1 MGCGHHQPEH
11 VLLRVPPKHLHHGAG
26 AKVQWI
32 MALAMVLLSAS
43 ISAQPTADP
52 FRWLEADTGQGQ
64 DWRQAQHART
74 VEMLSGL
81 STREKWRQLMAQS
94 WDYARI
100 QAVAVA
106 GQRYFYYFNPG
117 MQDHYELYWSEL
129 PASGDASRNSFDVAA
144 AGQALPPVTGV
155 TSERWRSVSVN
166 ANGSAVLLQLV
177 DAWHVGFVDSGDS
190 LALTANGHN
199 PVLAAWAN
207 SQDGVWSSD
216 AQSLY
221 YHQLQSDSSSSAAES
236 SVTVYQPED
245 GWVIEALLPVPQLE
259 RIIVAESQPG
269 RHRLTLLADRS
280 GSRLGR
286 WNTDMPVRRDGFW
299 QGEDAGLW
307 FAGAIGDEF
316 IFYRR
321 EGSRSAG
328 DPVIYTASLA
338 DTALR
343 SLSWD
348 APLEDAHLSSVQ
360 VVGDVLLVEYLRHG
374 QSLLY
379 QQRLNGAIVGQVA
392 LPEPV
397 RLDRMRAAEPRQLL
411 LAYSGLTIPPQA
423 TLLDL
428 GTGNSMLLSQ
438 DMPPAANLDVRLE
451 LSSTGNSMGENGTV
465 PYYVVSP
472 EKKTDADSLI
482 PDINNHV
489 LVETYGGFGA
499 PIELGFSIARYV
511 WLLAGGHYVVVGPAG
526 DLPRAVG
533 GFIHVA
539 SGLQTQGSKV
549 SAMGRSHGAL
559 LVTMAVLKAPD
570 VFSSVVADAGLH
582 DLPSFLRLGGAAS
595 WMTEYGD
602 PGVAQSRDWMVANS
616 SYHQA
621 LTGEHSPAS
630 LPPVLAI
637 ARPGDDIVAPAHSY
651 KLIAALQRRHGDE
664 AAAWLYDA
672 EGEGHSPAGTVNAL
686 ILEYADR
693 WSFLASAPDVRQ

>member
-11 VLLRVPPKHLHHGAG
+11 VLLRVPTKYRHLGAG
-26 AKVQWI
+26 AIVLLI
-32 MALAMVLLSAS
+32 MTLVMVLLSAS

-52 FRWLEADTGQGQ
+52 FRWLETDTGQSRT
-64 DWRQAQHART
+64 WRQAQQART

-81 STREKWRQLMAQS
+81 SSREQWQRLMAQS

-129 PASGDASRNSFDVAA
+129 PAPGDASRNSFDVAA
-144 AGQALPPVTGV
+144 AGQTLPSVAGV
-155 TSERWRSVSVN
+155 TSDSWRSVSVN
-166 ANGSAVLLQLV
+166 ANGSAVLLQLA

-190 LALTANGHN
+190 LALTANGQN
-199 PVLAAWAN
+199 PVLAVWAG

-221 YHQLQSDSSSSAAES
+221 YHQLRSAPSDSANSA
-236 SVTVYQPED
+236 TVYQPEE
-245 GWVIEALLPVPQLE
+245 GWVIEALLPVLQSE
-259 RIIVAESQPG
+259 RVIVAESQQG

-280 GSRLGR
+280 GTQLAR
-286 WNTDMPVRRDGFW
+286 WSTGTPVRSDGFW
-299 QGEDAGLW
+299 QGDAVGLW
-307 FAGAIGDEF
+307 FAGAIGEEF
-316 IFYRR
+316 VFYRR
-321 EGSRSAG
+321 EGRRPSG
-328 DPVIYTASLA
+328 DPVIYTASLT

-348 APLEDAHLSSVQ
+348 APLEDAQLSSVQ
-360 VVGDVLLVEYLRHG
+360 VVGNVLLVEYLRHG

-379 QQRLNGAIVGQVA
+379 QQRLDGVIVGQVA

-397 RLDRMRAAEPRQLL
+397 RLDRMRATEPQQLL

-428 GTGNSMLLSQ
+428 STGNTKLLSQ
-438 DMPPAANLDVRLE
+438 DMPPAADLDVRLE
-451 LSSTGNSMGENGTV
+451 LSNMGNSAGENGTV
-465 PYYVVSP
+465 PYFVVSP
-472 EKKTDADSLI
+472 EKETDADSLI
-482 PDINNHV
+482 PDDNNHV

-526 DLPRAVG
+526 DLPQAVDE
-533 GFIHVA
+533 FVHVA
-539 SGLQTQGSKV
+539 SALQTQGNKV

-559 LVTMAVLKAPD
+559 LVTMAMLKAPD
-570 VFSSVVADAGLH
+570 VFSSVVADSGLH
-582 DLPSFLRLGGAAS
+582 DLPSFLRLGGSPS
-595 WMTEYGD
+595 WVAEYGD
-602 PGVAQSRDWMVANS
+602 PGVEQSREWQLANS

-621 LTGEHSPAS
+621 LTGENSPAS
-630 LPPVLAI
+630 LPPVLTV

-651 KLIAALQRRHGDE
+651 KLIAALQRRHGDR
-664 AAAWLYDA
+664 AAAWLYAA
-672 EGEGHSPAGTVNAL
+672 EGEGHSPAGAVDAL

-693 WSFLASAPDVRQ
+693 WSFLASPPDVRQ